1 MIRLLVNGTVLTQD
15 DSLPVAQALAVK
27 DGRIVEVGGTDEILW
42 LREDE
47 YELIDLAGRT
57 VVPGF
62 VDPHNHFSIAALEV
76 FWPDCRT
83 ADSVDDLQRRLAVAA
98 AGTPAG
104 EWIRGVGYDHTRL
117 PGRRHPTRA
126 DLDAAVPDRP
136 ALLVHYSHHQAVAN
150 SAALAAAGITRAT
163 PDPPGGE
170 IARDRAGEPTG
181 LLFER
186 ALGAVEAASRV
197 GWEARFVEVAR
208 AATLR
213 YAALGL
219 TTIQDAAVS
228 PAMARRYAEARAA
241 GALAIDVGEVHVG
254 SAGWFDPPDDAAPG
268 APVKLFA
275 DGGYR
280 CAMRL
285 GDRVSGFL
293 FYERQAL
300 AARMIAAWRSDR
312 GVVCH
317 ALGNLGVET
326 AVGAIEDALAR
337 EPAGR
342 GRVRVDHAMFLDRAS
357 LVRLVDLGV
366 WVVVQPSF
374 IWDHGGHAPSPE
386 VMLRPFATARA
397 AGLPQ
402 AFSSDYPCGENAPL
416 VGIQAAVTRRTRLG
430 EPAGLEEA
438 LPVEA
443 ALRAYTLDA
452 ARAAGLDGDRGSLV
466 SGKRGDLV
474 VLSQNPLECRPEA
487 IKDLQVLQTWVQ
499 GIRLT
504 GRSLVTVAGQ

>member
-1 MIRLLVNGTVLTQD
+1 
-15 DSLPVAQALAVK
+15 VAQALAVK

-42 LREDE
+42 LREDD
-47 YELIDLAGRT
+47 YELIDLGGRT
-57 VVPGF
+57 IVPGF
-62 VDPHNHFSIAALEV
+62 IDPHNHFSLAALEV
-76 FWPDCRT
+76 FWSDCRT
-83 ADSVDDLQRRLAVAA
+83 ADSVEDLQRRLAGAA
-98 AGTPAG
+98 AETPAG
-104 EWIRGVGYDHTRL
+104 EWVRGVGYDHTRL

-136 ALLVHYSHHQAVAN
+136 ALLVHYSHHQVVAN
-150 SAALAAAGITRAT
+150 SRALAAAGIARAT

-170 IARDRAGEPTG
+170 IGRDRTGEPNG

-186 ALGAVEAASRV
+186 ATSAVDTASRA
-197 GWEARFVEVAR
+197 GWETRFLDVAR

-228 PAMARRYAEARAA
+228 PAMARLYAEARGA
-241 GALAIDVGEVHVG
+241 GALAIDVGEIHVG
-254 SAGWFDPPDDAAPG
+254 STGWFDPPDDAAAG

-280 CAMRL
+280 CAMRV

-293 FYERQAL
+293 FYERPAL
-300 AARMIAAWRSDR
+300 AARMIAAWRSGR

-342 GRVRVDHAMFLDRAS
+342 GRVRVDHAMFLDRLS
-357 LVRLVDLGV
+357 LTRLIDLGV

-374 IWDHGGHAPSPE
+374 IWDHGGRSPAPE
-386 VMLRPFATARA
+386 VMLRPFATAHA
-397 AGLPQ
+397 AGLRQ

-416 VGIQAAVTRRTRLG
+416 LGIQAAVTRRTRLG
-430 EPAGLEEA
+430 EPSGPEEA
-438 LPVEA
+438 LPAEI
-443 ALRAYTLDA
+443 ALRAYTLEA
-452 ARAAGLDGDRGSLV
+452 ARAAGLDRDRGALIP
-466 SGKRGDLV
+466 GKRADFL
-474 VLSQNPLECRPEA
+474 VLSSNPLEEPAEA
-487 IKDLQVLQTWVQ
+487 IGAIRVLQTWVE
-499 GIRLT
+499 GMPVMVRP
-504 GRSLVTVAGQ
+504 

>member
-1 MIRLLVNGTVLTQD
+1 MD
-15 DSLPVAQALAVK
+15 ESLPVAQALAVK

-42 LREDE
+42 LREDD
-47 YELIDLAGRT
+47 YELIDCAGRT
-57 VVPGF
+57 IVPGF
-62 VDPHNHFSIAALEV
+62 VDPHNHFSLAALEV
-76 FWPDCRT
+76 FWPDCRP
-83 ADSVDDLQRRLAVAA
+83 ADSVEDLQRRLAAA
-98 AGTPAG
+98 AGETPAG
-104 EWIRGVGYDHTRL
+104 EWIRGVGYDHARL

-150 SAALAAAGITRAT
+150 SRALAAAGIARGTA
-163 PDPPGGE
+163 DPPGGE
-170 IARDRAGEPTG
+170 IGRDRSGEPTG

-186 ALGAVEAASRV
+186 AISAVDTASRA
-197 GWEARFVEVAR
+197 GWEARFVDVAR

-280 CAMRL
+280 CAMRV
-285 GDRVSGFL
+285 GERVSGFL
-293 FYERQAL
+293 FYEREAL
-300 AARMIAAWRSDR
+300 AARMVAAWRSGR

-326 AVGAIEDALAR
+326 AVAAIADALTR

-342 GRVRVDHAMFLDRAS
+342 GRVRVDHAMFLDRVS
-357 LVRLVDLGV
+357 LSRLVDLGV

-374 IWDHGGHAPSPE
+374 IWDHGGRAPSPE
-386 VMLRPFATARA
+386 VMLRPFATAHA
-397 AGLPQ
+397 AGLRQ
-402 AFSSDYPCGENAPL
+402 AFSSDYPCGENSPL
-416 VGIQAAVTRRTRLG
+416 LGIQAAVTRRTRRG
-430 EPAGLEEA
+430 EPSGLEEA
-438 LPVEA
+438 LPAET
-443 ALRAYTLDA
+443 ALRAYTLEA
-452 ARAAGLDGDRGSLV
+452 ARAAGLEADRGVLM
-466 SGKRGDLV
+466 SGKRADFL
-474 VLSQNPLECRPEA
+474 VLSSNPLEGPAEA
-487 IKDLQVLQTWVQ
+487 IKDVRVLQTWVE
-499 GIRLT
+499 GVPI
-504 GRSLVTVAGQ
+504 LVRP

>member
-1 MIRLLVNGTVLTQD
+1 VIHLLVNATVLTLD

-47 YELIDLAGRT
+47 YELIDLDGRT

-83 ADSVDDLQRRLAVAA
+83 ADSVEELQRLLARAA
-98 AGTPAG
+98 AETPAG
-104 EWIRGVGYDHTRL
+104 EWVRGVGYDHTRL
-117 PGRRHPTRA
+117 AGRRHPTRA
-126 DLDAAVPDRP
+126 DLDAAVADRP
-136 ALLVHYSHHQAVAN
+136 VLLMHYSHHQAVAN
-150 SAALAAAGITRAT
+150 SRALAAAGITRAT

-170 IARDRAGEPTG
+170 IGRDRAGAPSG

-186 ALGAVEAASRV
+186 AIGAVETASRA
-197 GWEARFVEVAR
+197 GWESRFVEVAR
-208 AATLR
+208 AASLR
-213 YAALGL
+213 YAALGI
-219 TTIQDAAVS
+219 TTIQDAAVT

-241 GALAIDVGEVHVG
+241 GALAIDVGEVRVG

-280 CAMRL
+280 CAMRV

-293 FYERQAL
+293 FYERDAL
-300 AARMIAAWRSDR
+300 AARMLAAWRSGR
-312 GVVCH
+312 NVVCH

-326 AVGAIEDALAR
+326 AVGAIEDAVAR

-342 GRVRVDHAMFLDRAS
+342 GRVRVDHAMFLDRA
-357 LVRLVDLGV
+357 LLARLVDLGV

-374 IWDHGGHAPSPE
+374 IWDHGGRPPSPDLL
-386 VMLRPFATARA
+386 LRPFATAHA
-397 AGLPQ
+397 AGLRQ

-430 EPAGLEEA
+430 EPSGPEEA
-438 LPVEA
+438 IPGEA

-452 ARAAGLDGDRGSLV
+452 ARAAGFDADRGSLAP
-466 SGKRGDLV
+466 GKRADFL
-474 VLSQNPLECRPEA
+474 VLSDDPLQCPSEA
-487 IKDLQVLQTWVQ
+487 IKDVQVLQTWVA
-499 GIRLT
+499 GVPI
-504 GRSLVTVAGQ
+504 LVRP

>member
-1 MIRLLVNGTVLTQD
+1 MIHLLVNATVLTQD
-15 DSLPVAQALAVK
+15 DSLPVAQAIAVK
-27 DGRIVEVGGTDEILW
+27 NGRIVEVGGTDEILW

-47 YELIDLAGRT
+47 YALIDLAGRT

-83 ADSVDDLQRRLAVAA
+83 ADSVEDLQRRLASAA
-98 AGTPAG
+98 AGTPAA
-104 EWIRGVGYDHTRL
+104 EWVRGVGYDHARL

-136 ALLVHYSHHQAVAN
+136 ALLMHFSHHQGVAN
-150 SAALAAAGITRAT
+150 SLALAAAGITRAT

-170 IARDRAGEPTG
+170 IARGKSGEPTG

-186 ALGAVEAASRV
+186 ALGAVESASRA

-219 TTIQDAAVS
+219 TTIQDAAVT
-228 PAMARRYAEARAA
+228 PAMAARYAEARAA

-254 SAGWFDPPDDAAPG
+254 SGGWFDPPDDAAPG

-280 CAMRL
+280 CAMRV

-293 FYERQAL
+293 FYEREAL
-300 AARMIAAWRSDR
+300 AARMVAAWQSGRA
-312 GVVCH
+312 VVCH

-326 AVGAIEDALAR
+326 AVGAIEDALAH

-357 LVRLVDLGV
+357 LTRLVDLGV

-374 IWDHGGHAPSPE
+374 IWDHGGRAPSPQIL
-386 VMLRPFATARA
+386 LRPFATAHA
-397 AGLPQ
+397 AGLRQ

-416 VGIQAAVTRRTRLG
+416 LGIQAAVTRRTRLG
-430 EPAGLEEA
+430 EPAGVEEA
-438 LPVEA
+438 LPADV

-452 ARAAGLDGDRGSLV
+452 ARAAGLEADRGQLV
-466 SGKRGDLV
+466 SGKRADFLI
-474 VLSQNPLECRPEA
+474 LSANPLGVPAASIQDIE
-487 IKDLQVLQTWVQ
+487 VLQTWVE
-499 GIRLT
+499 GVPIMVRP
-504 GRSLVTVAGQ
+504 

>member
-1 MIRLLVNGTVLTQD
+1 VIHLLVNATVHTMD

-47 YELIDLAGRT
+47 YEVIDLAGRT

-83 ADSVDDLQRRLAVAA
+83 ADSVEALQRILARAA
-98 AGTPAG
+98 AETPAG
-104 EWIRGVGYDHTRL
+104 EWIRGVGYDHARL

-136 ALLVHYSHHQAVAN
+136 VLLVHYSHHQAVAN
-150 SAALAAAGITRAT
+150 SPALAAAGITRAT

-170 IARDRAGEPTG
+170 IARDKAGEPTG

-186 ALGAVEAASRV
+186 AIGAVETASRA
-197 GWEARFVEVAR
+197 GWETRFVEVAR
-208 AATLR
+208 AACLH
-213 YAALGL
+213 YAALGI
-219 TTIQDAAVS
+219 TTIQDAAVT

-241 GALAIDVGEVHVG
+241 GALAIEVGEVRVG
-254 SAGWFDPPDDAAPG
+254 STGWFDPPDDAAPG

-280 CAMRL
+280 CAMRV

-293 FYERQAL
+293 FYERDAL
-300 AARMIAAWRSDR
+300 AARMLAAWRSGR
-312 GVVCH
+312 SVVCH

-342 GRVRVDHAMFLDRAS
+342 GRVRVDHAMFLDRTLLA
-357 LVRLVDLGV
+357 RLVDLGV

-374 IWDHGGHAPSPE
+374 IWDHGGRSPSPDLL
-386 VMLRPFATARA
+386 LRPFATAQA
-397 AGLPQ
+397 AGLRQ
-402 AFSSDYPCGENAPL
+402 AFSSDYPCGDNAPL

-430 EPAGLEEA
+430 EPSGPEEA
-438 LPVEA
+438 MSAEA

-452 ARAAGLDGDRGSLV
+452 ARAAGFEADRGSLTP
-466 SGKRGDLV
+466 GKRADFL
-474 VLSQNPLECRPEA
+474 VLSDDPLACEA
-487 IKDLQVLQTWVQ
+487 GSIKDVGVLQTWVK
-499 GIRLT
+499 GVPT
-504 GRSLVTVAGQ
+504 LVRP

>member
-1 MIRLLVNGTVLTQD
+1 VIHLLVNATVHTQD
-15 DSLPVAQALAVK
+15 DSLPLAQALAVK

-42 LREDE
+42 LREDD
-47 YELIDLAGRT
+47 YEVVDLEGRT

-62 VDPHNHFSIAALEV
+62 VDPHNHFSIGALEV

-83 ADSVDDLQRRLAVAA
+83 ADSLEDLQRRLAAA
-98 AGTPAG
+98 AAATPPG
-104 EWIRGVGYDHTRL
+104 LWIRGVGYDHGRL
-117 PGRRHPTRA
+117 SGRRHPTRA

-136 ALLVHYSHHQAVAN
+136 VLLMHFSHHQGVAN

-170 IARDRAGEPTG
+170 IARDKAGEPTG

-186 ALGAVEAASRV
+186 ALSAVEVASRA

-213 YAALGL
+213 YAALGI
-219 TTIQDAAVS
+219 TSIQDAAVS
-228 PAMARRYAEARAA
+228 PDVARRYAAARAA
-241 GALAIDVGEVHVG
+241 DALAIDVGEIRVG
-254 SAGWFDPPDDAAPG
+254 STGWFDPPDDAAPG
-268 APVKLFA
+268 APLKLFA

-285 GDRVSGFL
+285 GDRVTGFL
-293 FYERQAL
+293 FYDRPAL
-300 AARMIAAWRSDR
+300 AARMLGAWRAGRD
-312 GVVCH
+312 VVCH

-342 GRVRVDHAMFLDRAS
+342 GRIRVDHAMFLDRA
-357 LVRLVDLGV
+357 LLARLVDLGI

-374 IWDHGGHAPSPE
+374 IWDHGGRSPAPE
-386 VMLRPFATARA
+386 VLLRPFATARA

-402 AFSSDYPCGENAPL
+402 AFSSDFPCGENAPL
-416 VGIQAAVTRRTRLG
+416 LGIQAAVTRRSRLG
-430 EPAGLEEA
+430 EPSGPEEA
-438 LPVEA
+438 LSAEV

-452 ARAAGLDGDRGSLV
+452 AQAAGLHDRGVLA
-466 SGKRGDLV
+466 SGKRADLL
-474 VLSQNPLECRPEA
+474 VLSEDPLACPADR
-487 IKDLQVLQTWVQ
+487 IKDVRVLQTWVN
-499 GIRLT
+499 
-504 GRSLVTVAGQ
+504 GRKILVQP

>member
-1 MIRLLVNGTVLTQD
+1 MIHLLVNATVLTQD

-27 DGRIVEVGGTDEILW
+27 DGRIVEVGGTEEILW
-42 LREDE
+42 LREDD
-47 YELIDLAGRT
+47 YEVIDLEGRT

-62 VDPHNHFSIAALEV
+62 VDPHNHFSIGALEV

-83 ADSVDDLQRRLAVAA
+83 ADSVEDLQRRLAQAA
-98 AGTPAG
+98 AATPPG
-104 EWIRGVGYDHTRL
+104 EWVRGVGYDHGRL

-136 ALLVHYSHHQAVAN
+136 ALLMHFSHHQAVAN

-186 ALGAVEAASRV
+186 ALGAIETASRA
-197 GWEARFVEVAR
+197 GWESRFVEVAR
-208 AATLR
+208 AASLR
-213 YAALGL
+213 YAALGI

-228 PAMARRYAEARAA
+228 PAMARHYAAARAA
-241 GALAIDVGEVHVG
+241 GALAIDVGEIRVG
-254 SAGWFDPPDDAAPG
+254 STGWFDPPDDALPG
-268 APVKLFA
+268 APLKIFA

-293 FYERQAL
+293 FYDREAL
-300 AARMIAAWRSDR
+300 AARLVAAWRAGR
-312 GVVCH
+312 AVVCH

-326 AVGAIEDALAR
+326 AVDAIEIAR
-337 EPAGR
+337 ARAPAGN
-342 GRVRVDHAMFLDRAS
+342 VRIDHAMFLDRA
-357 LVRLVDLGV
+357 LLARLVDLGI

-374 IWDHGGHAPSPE
+374 ILDHGGAAPTAD
-386 VMLRPFATARA
+386 VWLRPFATAWA
-397 AGLPQ
+397 AGLRQ
-402 AFSSDYPCGENAPL
+402 AFSSDFPCGENAPL
-416 VGIQAAVTRRTRLG
+416 LGIQAAVSRRTRQG

-438 LPVEA
+438 ISAEA

-452 ARAAGLDGDRGSLV
+452 ARAAGLADRGCLV
-466 SGKRGDLV
+466 AGKRADFL
-474 VLSQNPLECRPEA
+474 VLSDDPLTAMPEE
-487 IKDLQVLQTWVQ
+487 IGRLRVLETWVE
-499 GIRLT
+499 GSRI
-504 GRSLVTVAGQ
+504 LVRP

>member
-1 MIRLLVNGTVLTQD
+1 VIHLLVNATVLTMD

-47 YELIDLAGRT
+47 YEVIDLAGRT

-83 ADSVDDLQRRLAVAA
+83 ADCVEELQRRLALA
-98 AGTPAG
+98 AGDAPAG

-117 PGRRHPTRA
+117 AGRRHPTRA

-136 ALLVHYSHHQAVAN
+136 VLLVHYSHHQAVAN
-150 SAALAAAGITRAT
+150 SMALAAAGITRAT

-170 IARDRAGEPTG
+170 IARDKAGEPTG

-186 ALGAVEAASRV
+186 AIGAVETASRA
-197 GWEARFVEVAR
+197 GWEARFVDVAR

-219 TTIQDAAVS
+219 TTIQDAAVT

-241 GALAIDVGEVHVG
+241 GALAIDVGEVRVG
-254 SAGWFDPPDDAAPG
+254 STGWFDPPDDAAPG

-280 CAMRL
+280 CAMRV

-293 FYERQAL
+293 FYERDAL
-300 AARMIAAWRSDR
+300 AARVLAAWRSGR
-312 GVVCH
+312 SVVCH

-337 EPAGR
+337 DPAGR
-342 GRVRVDHAMFLDRAS
+342 GRVRIDHAMFLDAA
-357 LVRLVDLGV
+357 LLGRLVDLGV

-374 IWDHGGHAPSPE
+374 IWDHGGRAPAPG
-386 VMLRPFATARA
+386 VLLRPFATAHA

-416 VGIQAAVTRRTRLG
+416 LGIQAAVTRRTRLG
-430 EPAGLEEA
+430 EPSGPEEA
-438 LPVEA
+438 VSAEM

-452 ARAAGLDGDRGSLV
+452 ARAAGLDADRGALMA
-466 SGKRGDLV
+466 GKRADFL
-474 VLSQNPLECRPEA
+474 VLSDNPLECPPEA
-487 IKDLQVLQTWVQ
+487 IKDIQVLQTWVQ
-499 GIRLT
+499 GVPIMVRP
-504 GRSLVTVAGQ
+504 